1 MQLIGPGVFQP
12 GQVELL
18 TSDDGEHYTSC
29 GVVSTTIAPDNPDLA
44 FQTYTFQGEWKAR
57 YVRIKAARVQGG
69 FILSG
74 NSCQCSW
81 QFMAVHFPADAI
93 PLENGCR
100 PV

>member
-69 FILSG
+69 FI
-74 NSCQCSW
+74 
-81 QFMAVHFPADAI
+81 FADEI
-93 PLENGCR
+93 
-100 PV
+100 VIW